1 MTNTSLHAIQQEI
14 ERVTQRLAG
23 RLQELTERYATPLPQ
38 MEESV
43 DALAGKVNDHLQ
55 TMGVQT

>member
-23 RLQELTERYATPLPQ
+23 RLQELTERYATPLPELQ
-38 MEESV
+38 DEV
-43 DALAGKVNDHLQ
+43 TALCDTVSEHLK
-55 TMGVQT
+55 TMGVA

>member
-23 RLQELTERYATPLPQ
+23 RLQELTERYATPLPE
-38 MEESV
+38 MEQQV
-43 DALAGKVNDHLQ
+43 DVFASTVKGHLQ
-55 TMGVQT
+55 QML

>member
-23 RLQELTERYATPLPQ
+23 RLQELTERYATRLPE
-38 MEESV
+38 MEQQV
-43 DALAGKVNDHLQ
+43 DVFASTVKGHLQ
-55 TMGVQT
+55 QML

>member
-38 MEESV
+38 MEDEV
-43 DALAGKVNDHLQ
+43 DVLASTVKGHLQ
-55 TMGVQT
+55 QML